1 VFSHDRDFY
10 SGGRRPSSL
19 SYLAAALLGAIIGGL
34 LVVYFTP
41 QLIRKPPAENNANYN
56 NKNVPPVAVSSD
68 SPVIQIA
75 EKVGPTVVG
84 ISNRVSVSS
93 FFSNRRVE
101 TGSGSGVIL
110 SEDGYIVTNYHV
122 LEDADQLLITLPNS
136 QKKPAKIIGVDQRTD
151 LAVIKVDEKGL
162 QPAVLGN
169 SDEVRVGELAVAIG
183 NPLGE
188 ELASTVT
195 AGVISA
201 LNRTVDI
208 EEKQFQLIQTD
219 AAVNPG
225 NSGGALVNS
234 RGEVIGINSIKIVD
248 VNVEGLNFAIPS
260 NTVKPIVD
268 SIIKYGKVVRPWIGV
283 IGGDVNEA
291 LAERYNLAVS
301 KGVFVSELPEGGPAQ
316 KAGIKAGDVISYL
329 NKSEIADFSD
339 LRSIIESL
347 KIGDVIE
354 VTVMRGENEK
364 IFTLTLEEMPT
375 K

>member
-1 VFSHDRDFY
+1 MFSDDRDFY
-10 SGGRRPSSL
+10 SGGRRPSPL
-19 SYLAAALLGAIIGGL
+19 SYLAAALLGAVIGGL
-34 LVVYFTP
+34 LVVYLTP
-41 QLIRKPPAENNANYN
+41 QFIKKVPAEEAARYN
-56 NKNVPPVAVSSD
+56 NTTTPPIAASSD

-75 EKVGPTVVG
+75 QKVGPTVVG

-93 FFSNRRVE
+93 FFSSQRVE
-101 TGSGSGVIL
+101 TGSGSGVVL

-122 LEDADQLLITLPNS
+122 VKDADQLLVTLPNGK
-136 QKKPAKIIGVDQRTD
+136 QGPAKIIGVDQRTD
-151 LAVIKVDEKGL
+151 LAVIKVEQNGL
-162 QPAVLGN
+162 QPAVFGN
-169 SDEVRVGELAVAIG
+169 SDNIKVGELAVAIG

-208 EEKQFQLIQTD
+208 EEKQFRLIQTD

-225 NSGGALVNS
+225 NSGGALVNY

-283 IGGDVNEA
+283 VGGDVNQA
-291 LAERYNLAVS
+291 LTERYNLAVS
-301 KGVFVSELPEGGPAQ
+301 KGVFVSELPAGGPAQ
-316 KAGIKAGDVISYL
+316 KAGIQPGDVIISL
-329 NKSEIADFSD
+329 NKKEIAVFSD
-339 LRSIIESL
+339 LRNIIEKL
-347 KIGDVIE
+347 KIGDTVE
-354 VTVMRGENEK
+354 VVVMRGGQK
-364 IFTLTLEEMPT
+364 KTLSVTLGEMPT
-375 K
+375 E

>member
-1 VFSHDRDFY
+1 MFSNDRDFY
-10 SGGRRPSSL
+10 SGGRRPNSL

-34 LVVYFTP
+34 FVVYLTP
-41 QLIRKPPAENNANYN
+41 QLIKGLPAEESPRYNNA
-56 NKNVPPVAVSSD
+56 NVPPVAATAD

-75 EKVGPTVVG
+75 QKVGPSVVG
-84 ISNRVSVSS
+84 ISNRVSVSR
-93 FFSNRRVE
+93 FFSSQRVE
-101 TGSGSGVIL
+101 TGSGSGVVL

-122 LEDADQLLITLPNS
+122 VKDADQLLVTLPNGK
-136 QKKPAKIIGVDQRTD
+136 QKPAKIIGVDQRTD
-151 LAVIKVDEKGL
+151 LAVIKVDEKRL
-162 QPAVLGN
+162 QPAVFGN
-169 SDEVRVGELAVAIG
+169 SEKIRVGELAVAIG

-208 EEKQFQLIQTD
+208 EEKQFRLIQTD

-268 SIIKYGKVVRPWIGV
+268 SIVKYGKVVRPWIGV
-283 IGGDVNEA
+283 IGGDVNQA
-291 LAERYNLAVS
+291 LSDRYNLAVS
-301 KGVFVSELPEGGPAQ
+301 KGVFVSELPVGGPAQ
-316 KAGIKAGDVISYL
+316 KAGIQPGDVIVSL
-329 NKSEIADFSD
+329 NKKEIVDFED
-339 LRSIIESL
+339 LRNIIEKL
-347 KIGDVIE
+347 KIGDKVE
-354 VTVMRGENEK
+354 VVVMRGEEK
-364 IFTLTLEEMPT
+364 KILSVTLGEMPAD
-375 K
+375 

>member
-1 VFSHDRDFY
+1 MYSNDRDFY

-34 LVVYFTP
+34 FVVYLTP
-41 QLIRKPPAENNANYN
+41 QLIKKLPAEEIRQNNTVPPPAAAGL
-56 NKNVPPVAVSSD
+56 V
-68 SPVIQIA
+68 SPVIEIA

-84 ISNRVSVSS
+84 ISNRVSVSG

-101 TGSGSGVIL
+101 TGFGSGVVL

-122 LEDADQLLITLPNS
+122 MKDADQLIVTLPNS
-136 QKKPAKIIGVDQRTD
+136 KMKPAKIVGVDQRSD

-162 QPAVLGN
+162 QPAVFGN
-169 SDEVRVGELAVAIG
+169 SDNVKVGELAVAIG

-188 ELASTVT
+188 KLASTVT

-201 LNRTVDI
+201 LNRTVDL
-208 EEKQFQLIQTD
+208 EERQFRLLQTD

-268 SIIKYGKVVRPWIGV
+268 SIIKNGRVIRPYLGV

-291 LAERYNLAVS
+291 LAEQYKLAVNT
-301 KGVFVSELPEGGPAQ
+301 GVYVSELVPGGPAQ
-316 KAGIKAGDVISYL
+316 KAGLQAGDVIVSL
-329 NKSEIADFSD
+329 NKKQVKDFGD
-339 LRSIIESL
+339 LREIIEKL
-347 KIGDVIE
+347 QIGDAVE
-354 VTVMRGENEK
+354 VLVMRGKDEK
-364 IFTLTLEEMPT
+364 SMSVKLSEMPPE
-375 K
+375 